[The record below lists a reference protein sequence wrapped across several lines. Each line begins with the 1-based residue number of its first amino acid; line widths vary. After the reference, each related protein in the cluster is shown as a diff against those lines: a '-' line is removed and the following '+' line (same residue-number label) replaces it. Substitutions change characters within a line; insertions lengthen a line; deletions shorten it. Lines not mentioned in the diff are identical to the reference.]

1 MAPSLLLFTLPQQ
14 LGRGALPTQSV
25 MIINLMVAYPRKTI
39 VWAASPAGAVV
50 VGGDR
55 TQQNPAGQLR

>member
-14 LGRGALPTQSV
+14 LGRGALPTQSI

-39 VWAASPAGAVV
+39 VWAASPAGAV
-50 VGGDR
+50 GGATGLSR
-55 TQQNPAGQLR
+55 ILQGN